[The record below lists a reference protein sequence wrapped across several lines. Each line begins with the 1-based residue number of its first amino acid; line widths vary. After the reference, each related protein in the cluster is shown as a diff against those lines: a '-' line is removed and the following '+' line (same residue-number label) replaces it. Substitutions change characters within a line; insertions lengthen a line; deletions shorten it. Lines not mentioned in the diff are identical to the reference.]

1 MRANRT
7 KIVVTVI
14 VLALVV
20 AVAAAGHHLQ
30 SSPSADSASVHGANA
45 GVTPTG
51 AATGSGPELKTAPSK
66 SSTLATGS
74 SASTGQATSGAPV
87 ASPTA
92 AGGDQAKAGQS
103 GLPAVAAVAVA
114 PLVVHTATINMR
126 VGRGKLA
133 EVLQGLTALA
143 TGEGGY
149 VDSSSMSGGTAK
161 RSPVAG
167 TVVLRVP
174 DSDFS
179 AALATVAGLG
189 TVEAQS
195 LKGKDVTVQSAE
207 NTASI
212 TVLQD
217 EVDLLEKQLADTTNT
232 NTFLQI
238 ENQLLPVNQQLEQLE
253 AAQAVLANAATLA
266 TVTVNLTA
274 PGTALEAPPAPKPS
288 PGAATVAWRYLRH
301 NSLAVLDALAVGV
314 GWLLPVAIPLALL
327 GLVALRVVRRRRRRL
342 VPAA

>member
-14 VLALVV
+14 VVGLVV

-30 SSPSADSASVHGANA
+30 SSPSADSAPVHGGAA
-45 GVTPTG
+45 SVTPRG
-51 AATGSGPELKTAPSK
+51 AAPGSGAQLKTAPPK
-66 SSTLATGS
+66 SSNLVTGS

-87 ASPTA
+87 ASATS

-114 PLVVHTATINMR
+114 PLVVHTATIDMR

-149 VDSSSMSGGTAK
+149 IDSSSMSGGTAT

-179 AALATVAGLG
+179 SALATVAGLG

-253 AAQAVLANAATLA
+253 AAQAVLSNSATLA

-274 PGTALEAPPAPKPS
+274 PGTALAAPPAPKPS

-314 GWLLPVAIPLALL
+314 GWILPVAIPLALL

>member
-1 MRANRT
+1 MRASRT
-7 KIVVTVI
+7 KIIVTVI
-14 VLALVV
+14 VVALVV
-20 AVAAAGHHLQ
+20 AVAATGHHLQ
-30 SSPSADSASVHGANA
+30 SSPSAPSASVHGGTA
-45 GVTPTG
+45 GVTPGG
-51 AATGSGPELKTAPSK
+51 AAPGSGAPMKTAPSK
-66 SSTLATGS
+66 SSNLINGS
-74 SASTGQATSGAPV
+74 SASTGEPLPGVPV
-87 ASPTA
+87 ASPTSA
-92 AGGDQAKAGQS
+92 AGDQAKVGSS

-114 PLVVHTATINMR
+114 PLVVHTATVNLR

-149 VDSSSMSGGTAK
+149 IDSSSMSGGTAT

-195 LKGKDVTVQSAE
+195 LKGRDVTVQSAE

-232 NTFLQI
+232 DTFLQI

-253 AAQAVLANAATLA
+253 AAQAVLSNSATLA
-266 TVTVNLTA
+266 TVTVNVTA

-301 NSLAVLDALAVGV
+301 NSLAVLDGLAVGV
-314 GWLLPVAIPLALL
+314 GWILPVAIPLALL
-327 GLVALRVVRRRRRRL
+327 ALVAFRLVRRRRRRL